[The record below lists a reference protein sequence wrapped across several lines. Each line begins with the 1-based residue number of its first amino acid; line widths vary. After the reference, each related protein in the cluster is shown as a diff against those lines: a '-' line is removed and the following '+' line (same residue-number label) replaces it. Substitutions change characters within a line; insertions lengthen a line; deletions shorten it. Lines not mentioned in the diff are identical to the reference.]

1 MSDGMQIYLMEASWR
16 RIGERYLFST
26 FLRESSIFFGHF
38 SEKMQIYYMGTDQ
51 GTEQPRGQKRGWHQK
66 NREKYKTVA
75 QNRVCRERYYMKGE
89 ELLSK
94 GSSKHV
100 LTTKIQ
106 AFKEGRKT
114 EYTSRD
120 RTRKGTFF
128 RENCLFSKIAPDK
141 IAKNGKEVLWGQMII
156 GRADNYFRCFL
167 IEMALF
173 GGGISWLL
181 QIYSIEALSKAVDFG
196 VAPANHCRK
205 YRCIGKE
212 TCRKEKER
220 WNWSGLVAS

>member
-1 MSDGMQIYLMEASWR
+1 MHRWLPWIPEK
-16 RIGERYLFST
+16 T
-26 FLRESSIFFGHF
+26 FNPI
-38 SEKMQIYYMGTDQ
+38 T
-51 GTEQPRGQKRGWHQK
+51 
-66 NREKYKTVA
+66 
-75 QNRVCRERYYMKGE
+75 QNRGYRKDTIMKGE
-89 ELLSK
+89 EFLSK
-94 GSSKHV
+94 DSSKDV

-106 AFKEGRKT
+106 LFMEGRKT

-141 IAKNGKEVLWGQMII
+141 IAKTVKIYMWTEKMGSAWWDLTTEP
-156 GRADNYFRCFL
+156 ADFFL
-167 IEMALF
+167 IELPLL

-205 YRCIGKE
+205 YRCIGKD